1 MPSTFEERQ
10 HTVVQSAVRA
20 LHDRL
25 PELTDR
31 LVLRLQEAEG
41 PDGRRAFGS
50 RAFRESARSGLQS
63 ALEAIATR
71 GMERPDISFARRIG
85 RRYAEAGLPLETVLR
100 TYRLAGGLLW
110 ECMADVVTERY
121 PDDLAVLVSGA
132 RRALAMIDQLS
143 DSITESYHQTWRDMR
158 KAEVETAL
166 ETLDDLLDGHEDD
179 TDRVRSVGALLGLP
193 EHGRYVVVAAN
204 ARTDPVPPD
213 EVVGTRVIWRS
224 RPGAL
229 LGVALLDAAGID
241 DLAAGL
247 RPLIRR
253 PAGIGLPVDRLA
265 DLGRARWL
273 ADLARSVAAAEDCG
287 ETMGTAPE
295 PGSRPRDANRLVRLD
310 ERLPAAFMAAQP
322 ELARHLRDT
331 VVGPLLDLD
340 RGERESLMRTVAA
353 WLDCHGSTARAA
365 QRLFCHRN
373 TVLGRLRRIQ
383 RLTGRRL
390 DHPREATELVLAL
403 EAVRVLQ
410 APGAIPEHGANG
422 H

>member
-1 MPSTFEERQ
+1 MSDQ
-10 HTVVQSAVRA
+10 
-20 LHDRL
+20 
-25 PELTDR
+25 

-41 PDGRRAFGS
+41 PDGRRTFGS
-50 RAFRESARSGLQS
+50 PAFRKSARSGLRS
-63 ALEAIATR
+63 VLEAIATR
-71 GMERPDISFARRIG
+71 GLKRPDISFAQRIG
-85 RRYAEAGLPLETVLR
+85 RRSAESGLPLETVLR

-110 ECMADVVTERY
+110 EHLADVVTERY
-121 PDDLAVLVSGA
+121 PDDLAVLVTGA
-132 RRALAMIDQLS
+132 RRTLTMIEQLS

-166 ETLDDLLDGHEDD
+166 EALDDLLDGHEDH
-179 TDRVRSVGALLGLP
+179 TDRVRSVGGLLGLP
-193 EHGRYVVVAAN
+193 EHGRYVVVAAS
-204 ARTDPVPPD
+204 ARTEPAPPD
-213 EVVGTRVIWRS
+213 EVAGTRLIWRS
-224 RPGAL
+224 RPGTL
-229 LGVALLDAAGID
+229 LGVALLDAIGMD
-241 DLAAGL
+241 RLAADL
-247 RPLIRR
+247 RPLIRK

-287 ETMGTAPE
+287 AEGGEPVGTGPE
-295 PGSRPRDANRLVRLD
+295 PGTRPLRANRLVRLD
-310 ERLPAAFMAAQP
+310 EHLPAALVAAQP

-340 RGERESLMRTVAA
+340 RGERESLMRTAAA

-403 EAVRVLQ
+403 EAVKIFQ
-410 APGAIPEHGANG
+410 APGAIPERGTDG